1 MEDSPEKLLEQY
13 TKTHPQEVLLVRVEI
28 EGEADEIL
36 IFKGFSSSVM
46 RPTAYDPDVPVLP
59 ETAKILGID
68 RLRSP
73 YIPDDP
79 QYIQQ
84 NISWAAMLEILG

>member
-1 MEDSPEKLLEQY
+1 MEDTPEKLLEQY
-13 TKTHPQEVLLVRVEI
+13 TKAHPQEVLLVRAEI
-28 EGEADEIL
+28 EGEVDEIL

-46 RPTAYDPDVPVLP
+46 RPTAYDPDIPVLP

-68 RLRSP
+68 RLQSP

-84 NISWAAMLEILG
+84 DISWAAMLEISG